1 MSIISS
7 DSADLVK
14 KALSFQAPDRLPVFI
29 NAFWDEFTAIWRQR
43 DNSRTDIEI
52 EDYFGNGLCVP
63 VAREEFFP
71 SRMGEIERK
80 GDDVFSDDGWGR
92 IIRTKKGTT
101 FYEVA
106 ERLLKTPK
114 DLEAIEFEPADLSLR
129 YNDFLKEV
137 TEQRRK
143 GRAVFIK
150 IGGPFI
156 RSTFFRGET
165 DFLMDLLQDESFA
178 IAIVEK
184 VADHLLQVGLESL
197 RRADAY
203 EFGVW
208 IFDDMCN
215 ISAPMFSPKT
225 FERIFLPVYKR
236 LVSALKAA
244 GARWVILHCD
254 GNLSPLLDLLIEA
267 GIDGINPVEP
277 AAGLN
282 IPELMDK
289 YHGRLSFIGGLCNTK
304 ILPGNN
310 PDRIRQHVEETI
322 EAGKNGGLVLGTHSI
337 GPDVSLENFELL
349 RQIIT
354 TKGCYRKKS
363 EFM

>member
-1 MSIISS
+1 MSVISN
-7 DSADLVK
+7 DSTNLVK
-14 KALSFQAPDRLPVFI
+14 KALSFQTPDRLPVFI

-43 DNSRTDIEI
+43 DSSRTDIEI
-52 EDYFGNGLCVP
+52 EDYFGNDLCVP

-80 GDDVFSDDGWGR
+80 GGDIFSDDGWGR
-92 IIRTKKGTT
+92 IIRTKEGTT
-101 FYEVA
+101 FYEVV

-137 TEQRRK
+137 TEQRLK

-165 DFLMDLLQDESFA
+165 EFLMDMLQDESFA

-215 ISAPMFSPKT
+215 INAPMFSPKI
-225 FERIFLPVYKR
+225 FERIFLPVYKH
-236 LVSALKAA
+236 LVAELKSA

-254 GNLSPLLDLLIEA
+254 GNLLPLLDLLIEA

-277 AAGLN
+277 AAGLK
-282 IPELMDK
+282 IPELIEK
-289 YHGRLSFIGGLCNTK
+289 YYGRLSFIGGLCNTK
-304 ILPGNN
+304 ILPGSDQ
-310 PDRIRQHVEETI
+310 DRIRQHIEEAI
-322 EAGKNGGLVLGTHSI
+322 EAGKNGGLILGTHSI

-349 RQIIT
+349 RRTIK
-354 TKGCYRKKS
+354 TKGRGYLS
-363 EFM
+363 AN